1 MALGVQVEQS
11 IQGAGVAGM
20 KIYFA
25 YAAAGGHSI
34 ISLSQYGVLI
44 SFHYD
49 KKELAGMKKKED
61 EAVK

>member
-1 MALGVQVEQS
+1 
-11 IQGAGVAGM
+11 M

-61 EAVK
+61 EGTQ